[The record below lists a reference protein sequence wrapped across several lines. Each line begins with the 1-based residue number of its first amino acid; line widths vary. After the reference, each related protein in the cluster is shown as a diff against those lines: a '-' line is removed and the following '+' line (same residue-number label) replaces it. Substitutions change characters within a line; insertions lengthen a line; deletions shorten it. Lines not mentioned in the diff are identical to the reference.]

1 MRIQSTKQKQIITT
15 AKSLFWK
22 YGMRRVS
29 IEEICR
35 EANVSKMTFYKF
47 FKNKVDLIKYILDN
61 IMDESTKEYQS
72 IMNQDIPFHKKVEQT
87 IDLKLR
93 GIDQISPEFYADL
106 HQNAVPEVSEHFNNI
121 STRVLELIVNDY
133 KEAQKEGEIRKDL
146 RIEFIIYLLNKIF
159 EMAGDPKLIDMY
171 DSPQDLIMELTRFFF
186 YGILPRKIDAK

>member
-1 MRIQSTKQKQIITT
+1 MSESNPKKNQIIIT

-47 FKNKVDLIKYILDN
+47 FKNKVDLVKYILDK
-61 IMDESTKEYQS
+61 IEEESIKEYSS

-93 GIDQISPEFYADL
+93 SVDQISPEFYADL
-106 HQNAVPEVSEHFNNI
+106 HQNAEPEVSEYFNNL
-121 STRVLELIVNDY
+121 SNRVLKLIVDDY
-133 KEAQKEGEIRKDL
+133 KRAQENGEIRKDL
-146 RIEFIIYLLNKIF
+146 KINFIIYQLNKIF
-159 EMAGDPKLIDMY
+159 KMAGDQDLIDLY

-186 YGILPRKIDAK
+186 YGILPRKINEK